1 MTDSEQHVLIIDDEA
16 PSRAELRAYERDQ
29 MVTSRMLMVIL
40 SVAAIAASGAGSSAT
55 GQLTL
60 REKRTFELG

>member
-1 MTDSEQHVLIIDDEA
+1 LNRSN
-16 PSRAELRAYERDQ
+16 SRIV
-29 MVTSRMLMVIL
+29 MVVL

-60 REKRTFELG
+60 QEKRTFELG

>member
-1 MTDSEQHVLIIDDEA
+1 VAFSKFLA
-16 PSRAELRAYERDQ
+16 RERR
-29 MVTSRMLMVIL
+29 TKIGMLMVIL
-40 SVAAIAASGAGSSAT
+40 SVAAIAVSGARLSAT